1 MYNSAFYKLSAREQ
15 LKNNYL
21 PAVLC
26 AIVCMVPSY
35 FVTKLSLLALNMN
48 ISPTLTQLLS
58 VIVQIF
64 AVNILTVGFIR
75 FLMKLTPR
83 EERSFAGYDFDLV
96 FSGYTMNFKRTLA
109 ATFLR
114 WLKVLLWTLLAAL
127 PTIVGM
133 ALIIVTVP
141 AEALENLV
149 RMWMLAG
156 NEPSNEN
163 ILMFARVIE
172 ATLPH
177 ISRYIWLWLVATV
190 LLIIPLIRKSYSY
203 AMISYIMAE
212 YPDMTAKEAF
222 RRSRD
227 IMIGYRW
234 RFFTLQLSFILF
246 IILISLSF
254 TLTGSLILYCL
265 AQAILLPYQFM
276 TYSRFFKQRNEV
288 IEYNIEKNGDT
299 EKQEIVQ

>member
-1 MYNSAFYKLSAREQ
+1 MSAREQ
-15 LKNNYL
+15 LKNNYWS
-21 PAVLC
+21 AVLC

-35 FVTKLSLLALNMN
+35 FVTRLSLLALNMN
-48 ISPTLTQLLS
+48 ISPMLTQLLS

-83 EERSFAGYDFDLV
+83 QERGFSGYDFNLV
-96 FSGYTMNFKRTLA
+96 FSGYTMNFGRTLA

-114 WLKVLLWTLLAAL
+114 WLKVLLWALLAAL

-133 ALIIVTVP
+133 VLIIALVP
-141 AEALENLV
+141 VETLDTLV
-149 RMWMLAG
+149 RAWMLAG
-156 NEPSNEN
+156 SEPTNEN
-163 ILMFARVIE
+163 ILLFARVIE

-177 ISRYIWLWLVATV
+177 ISIYIWIWLGATV
-190 LLIIPLIRKSYSY
+190 LLLIPLIRKSYSY

-212 YPDMTAKEAF
+212 YPSMTAKEAF
-222 RRSRD
+222 KRSRD

-234 RFFTLQLSFILF
+234 RFFTIQLSFILF
-246 IILISLSF
+246 IILISFSF

-265 AQAILLPYQFM
+265 AQAILLPYQFT
-276 TYSRFFKQRNEV
+276 TYSHFFKQRNEV
-288 IEYNIEKNGDT
+288 IEYNISKYGENETGENDK
-299 EKQEIVQ
+299 